1 MAITSFNSLN
11 DGLKPEQRGRG
22 NFIANV
28 DADNERL
35 WVPYADGVWF
45 QPCSFD
51 LTAGSFSLVLK
62 AMPGASLGV
71 HYHVGQVYGYTIAGH
86 WRYLE
91 HDWIARPGT
100 FVFEPPGEAHTLTIT
115 EDSPGPALV
124 FFVIHGGLIYL
135 DRPDDGGFAAYEDA
149 FTALELSRGHYS
161 EAGLD
166 LAELNALVR

>member
-1 MAITSFNSLN
+1 MAITSFSSRG
-11 DGLKPEQRGRG
+11 DDLKPEQRGRG

-149 FTALELSRGHYS
+149 FTALELSRAYYR
-161 EAGLD
+161 EAGID